1 MFQETYNYR
10 YLLQLSFT
18 KTNNKNDDI
27 NRLMYLNLMDA
38 CVGRDELSLYNNLL
52 QKSKLYSQ
60 TENSDLHLLN
70 LSIKITKYLNRE
82 IKPAFNQEKN
92 VLTFESNL
100 VQTYRIIANM
110 FLNKKCYFHA
120 LKWIDKIDK
129 VFEFYEKHK
138 ISDEQ
143 PGVIEEK
150 NKANSLKD
158 EIKKE
163 YENYKTNI
171 QKEQCN
177 FNDNKISEN
186 KNKFYINKTWYNEYR
201 SFVTNTLN
209 NSDSFPREID
219 NHELLSGKDMLEKE
233 QYILDETKIDQ
244 AIQIGEDEW
253 KFLKNIFGCTAELPV
268 DLTSNKFYKVLVI
281 DANDRLNNSFAF
293 FKPKYLILNNNRDS
307 LYDYFKNKYN
317 SNENIKLYTYKDNLT
332 KRQIKDTL
340 FEIMFYYS
348 MTKEDHI
355 KIYQDIIQEQ
365 QNNQST
371 INTKQIIF
379 IDTDNF
385 ISIQNKDIC
394 FNCDQK
400 ITSKPYIK
408 FCSEPCKNNYKSN
421 HTLIRKYKTF
431 YNHNKKPLKN
441 YVINSK
447 EGGLVGLTNL
457 GNTCYMNAG
466 LQCLLH
472 CDTLVNYFLQKIYE
486 YEPLNSQ
493 DDKSITNQFKLLA
506 KKIWKIEQDTYSHS
520 LNPTELRNAIKN
532 KEEKYNNYNQQ
543 DCPEFITDFL
553 DQLSKEVNRSKS
565 TYYNQRK
572 DSLTTILPIIEFG
585 RKLNRINSI
594 VEDLFYG
601 QIRNQFKCNNP
612 RCQNI
617 LNVYESFLLLD
628 IPICSQKSIR
638 SVLKFKYFQFEK
650 VKPITKEFDLQI
662 EDTAMTVGEFKRKY
676 SKSKFQFDIFNIKST
691 SKLEELKDNDLLFE
705 EDSNKQIKIR
715 NNLNEIV
722 LYETSD
728 KTKYNHPFFHPFTAQ
743 IKEESK
749 SFWDTF
755 FGCCLNSGIQDEQD
769 EINFHDFY
777 NINYPIRVQIKKDE
791 KVNSD
796 FLEGVR
802 KRIFND
808 LEREL
813 PQIPDDLEVNGL
825 IYENRKRIYSPNQ
838 KKGKERN
845 PYNYTKIPY
854 EQLNCENTNTRY
866 FFLSHDKSDL
876 PEDLFTNQQQP
887 INQVLNNTS
896 KQPLNIYDLLNV
908 QLNPKVKNIQCKK
921 CGDPTTLISTISK
934 LPVYFCLYI
943 KRFVYDNKS
952 QQFKKIST
960 YIDFP
965 ETLNIFKYIDTEH
978 NYSFEENSTSKDCE
992 YELFAV
998 IEHRSDSIL
1007 HGHYVSN
1014 IKLHNKWYL
1023 FNDGHVFENDKF
1035 KTENSFVL
1043 FYKRKSAFK

>member
-18 KTNNKNDDI
+18 QTSDKNDDI
-27 NRLMYLNLMDA
+27 NCLMYLNLMDA

-52 QKSKLYSQ
+52 QKSRLYSQ
-60 TENSDLHLLN
+60 TENRDTHLLN

-120 LKWIDKIDK
+120 LKWINK
-129 VFEFYEKHK
+129 VFEYYDKNK
-138 ISDEQ
+138 ISNEQ

-150 NKANSLKD
+150 NKANNLKD
-158 EIKKE
+158 EISKE

-177 FNDNKISEN
+177 FNDNKISKN
-186 KNKFYINKTWYNEYR
+186 KNTFYINKTWYNEYR

-233 QYILDETKIDQ
+233 QYILDETKKDQ

-253 KFLKNIFGCTAELPV
+253 VFLKNIFGCTAELPV

-281 DANDRLNNSFAF
+281 DANDRFNNSFAF
-293 FKPKYLILNNNRDS
+293 FKPKYLILNNNKNS
-307 LYDYFKNKYN
+307 LHDYVKNKYN
-317 SNENIKLYTYKDNLT
+317 SNKNIRIYTYKDNLT
-332 KRQIKDTL
+332 KRKIKDTL

-355 KIYQDIIQEQ
+355 KIHQNIIREQ
-365 QNNQST
+365 PNNKST

-385 ISIQNKDIC
+385 IAIQNKDIC

-400 ITSKPYIK
+400 ITSKQYIK
-408 FCSEPCKNNYKSN
+408 FCSESCKNNYKSN
-421 HTLIRKYKTF
+421 HSLIRKYKTF
-431 YNHNKKPLKN
+431 YNHNKKPLEN
-441 YVINSK
+441 YIINSK

-472 CDTLVNYFLQKIYE
+472 CDALVNYFFQNIYE

-506 KKIWKIEQDTYSHS
+506 KNIWKIEQDKYIHS
-520 LNPTELRNAIKN
+520 LNPTELRNAFKN
-532 KEEKYNNYNQQ
+532 KEEKYNNYSQQ

-553 DQLSKEVNRSKS
+553 DELSKEVNRSKS
-565 TYYNQRK
+565 TYYIQRK
-572 DSLTTILPIIEFG
+572 NSLTTTLPIIEFG

-612 RCQNI
+612 QCQNI

-638 SVLKFKYFQFEK
+638 GVIKFKYFQFEK
-650 VKPITKEFDLQI
+650 LKPITKEFDLQI

-676 SKSKFQFDIFNIKST
+676 SNSKFRFDIFNIKYN

-728 KTKYNHPFFHPFTAQ
+728 KTKYNHPFFYPFTAQ
-743 IKEESK
+743 IKEEIE
-749 SFWDTF
+749 SFFDF
-755 FGCCLNSGIQDEQD
+755 SFLSCFCLNSEIQSEQY
-769 EINFHDFY
+769 EINFQDFDE
-777 NINYPIRVQIKKDE
+777 IKYPIRVQIKKDE
-791 KVNSD
+791 NVNYD
-796 FLEGVR
+796 FWESLR
-802 KRIFND
+802 RRIFND
-808 LEREL
+808 LGKL
-813 PQIPDDLEVNGL
+813 PPQIQDDLEFNGL
-825 IYENRKRIYSPNQ
+825 IYEKQISLYSPNQ
-838 KKGKERN
+838 INNNKWN
-845 PYNYTKIPY
+845 PFNYTKIPY
-854 EQLNCENTNTRY
+854 EQSNCENANTRY
-866 FFLSHDKSDL
+866 LFLSYDKSDL
-876 PEDLFTNQQQP
+876 PKDLFTNKQQP
-887 INQVLNNTS
+887 INQILNNTS

-908 QLNPKVKNIQCKK
+908 QLNPKVKNIQCKQ
-921 CGDPTTLISTISK
+921 CGDLTTLISTISK

-965 ETLNIFKYIDTEH
+965 ETLNIFKYIDTEP

-998 IEHRSDSIL
+998 IEHRSDNIL

-1014 IKLHNKWYL
+1014 IKVRNKWYL

-1035 KTENSFVL
+1035 KNENSFVL